1 MFNDVSA
8 TKVVTNDDNMISFV
22 IIGFD
27 VVQGHKVFIL

>member
-1 MFNDVSA
+1 MKNSIELMFNDASA

-27 VVQGHKVFIL
+27 IV